1 MNLFDLTQEA
11 KHILAMDDMDQ
22 QTISDTLEGLGLEDK
37 FANYSAIIKTFN
49 ADTDAL
55 ANAIK
60 QLQEKKKHV
69 ENKVTHL
76 KDMALQSM
84 QDLDM
89 TKAGNAVHSITLR
102 KGSAMSKLVIDD
114 GTEFPKSF
122 ITMVEKQDNAGLKQ
136 ALKAGEFNCEG
147 VHLEDGEPSVLIK

>member
-11 KHILAMDDMDQ
+11 KHILAMDDMDE
-22 QTISDTLEGLGLEDK
+22 QTINDTLDGMGLEDK
-37 FANYSAIIKTFN
+37 FANYSAIIKTLN

-69 ENKVTHL
+69 ENKVARL
-76 KDMALQSM
+76 KEMALYSM
-84 QDLDM
+84 QELDM

-102 KGSAMSKLVIDD
+102 KGSKGSKLVIEDD
-114 GTEFPKSF
+114 ACFPDLYISQ
-122 ITMVEKQDNAGLKQ
+122 VEKRDNAGLKK
-136 ALKAGEFNCEG
+136 ALKDGDEFEG
-147 VHLEDGEPSVLIK
+147 IHLEDGEPSVLIK

>member
-11 KHILAMDDMDQ
+11 KHILAMDDMDE
-22 QTISDTLEGLGLEDK
+22 QTINDTLDGMGLEDK
-37 FANYSAIIKTFN
+37 FANYSAIIKTLN

-69 ENKVTHL
+69 ENKVARL
-76 KDMALQSM
+76 KEMALYSM
-84 QDLDM
+84 QELDM

-102 KGSAMSKLVIDD
+102 KGSKGSKLVIEDD
-114 GTEFPKSF
+114 AYFPDLY
-122 ITMVEKQDNAGLKQ
+122 IDMVEKRDNAGLKK
-136 ALKAGEFNCEG
+136 ALKDGDEFEG
-147 VHLEDGEPSVLIK
+147 IHLEDGEPSVLIK